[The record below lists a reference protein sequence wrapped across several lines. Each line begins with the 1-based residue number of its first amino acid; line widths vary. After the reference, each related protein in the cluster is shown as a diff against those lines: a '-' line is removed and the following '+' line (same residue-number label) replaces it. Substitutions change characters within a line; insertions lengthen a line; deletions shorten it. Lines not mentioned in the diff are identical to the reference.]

1 MIPSRK
7 LRVLLI
13 LFLSS
18 SLSNG
23 MSKVDSTVDPFA
35 MGNKPRKFSL
45 GGIVDCTT
53 RAGKEERVA
62 MEMALQDFYSNAT
75 QRPRLCVKDSKGDS
89 FRAASSGENDMIQ
102 SL

>member
-7 LRVLLI
+7 LRVFLI

-35 MGNKPRKFSL
+35 MGIKPRKFSL

-62 MEMALQDFYSNAT
+62 MEMALHDFYSNAT

>member
-1 MIPSRK
+1 MTPSRK

-23 MSKVDSTVDPFA
+23 MSKVDSVDPFA

-75 QRPRLCVKDSKGDS
+75 QRPRLCAKDSKGDS